1 LSQLPQLLANEDENI
16 VSNAAVIVTDTIS
29 KVKKSH
35 AVKSQPLSNNPGL
48 VSTDIRIE
56 PKTGDFI
63 YVPKDKDDK
72 VNVKIK
78 KCDYIDE
85 KKGKK
90 EEDVDDKKVY
100 LYMYSNE
107 CMCKYLN

>member
-35 AVKSQPLSNNPGL
+35 AVKPQLVSNNPG
-48 VSTDIRIE
+48 VVNTDVRLE

-72 VNVKIK
+72 VNVKVK
-78 KCDYIDE
+78 KDNYIDE
-85 KKGKK
+85 KKVKK
-90 EEDVDDKKVY
+90 EEDVDDKKVH
-100 LYMYSNE
+100 
-107 CMCKYLN
+107 